1 MKYYIGLF
9 ILLLFIGCISNKCYT
24 VYQIDNGE
32 DYIQD
37 GMRRIVDRRG
47 RIGYIDEKGAIIIK
61 PQFAFGFPFKDGRAK
76 VTNKGEKKV
85 VPNSKGEYHYIMI

>member
-47 RIGYIDEKGAIIIK
+47 RIGYIDEKGQLSLNLNLLLVFLLRMEERKLQIK
-61 PQFAFGFPFKDGRAK
+61 
-76 VTNKGEKKV
+76 EKK
-85 VPNSKGEYHYIMI
+85 K